1 MSDYGDDESVADS
14 VASLFVEEREEEE
27 KIKREQSEET
37 TEEFEKDKD
46 IIKNKLDVYV
56 RFKYSVVQDASNDKL
71 YKIVLKKKKK
81 HHK

>member
-71 YKIVLKKKKK
+71 YKIVLKKKKTS
-81 HHK
+81 